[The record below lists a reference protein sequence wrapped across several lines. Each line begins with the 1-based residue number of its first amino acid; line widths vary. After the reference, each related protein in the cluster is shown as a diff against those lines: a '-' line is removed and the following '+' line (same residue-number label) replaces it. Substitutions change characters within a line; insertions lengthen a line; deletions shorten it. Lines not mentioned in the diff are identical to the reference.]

1 MVCNRLSKGSK
12 MTAELHPLSYD
23 PKTNTWIAYEG
34 EDVKGTADAVIKR
47 GCC

>member
-1 MVCNRLSKGSK
+1 

-34 EDVKGTADAVIKR
+34 EDVKGTADASDKAWLLLKDK
-47 GCC
+47 